1 MRVIEISADKD
12 LSYYINASEIE
23 VVEISES
30 TEKKSDK
37 EYFFQAVLFLKS
49 GKIIFDNELFPDK
62 KEIYKKYF
70 VGVHYIIPENTIII
84 KDGERNG

>member
-1 MRVIEISADKD
+1 MKIIEISANNN

-23 VVEISES
+23 TIEVSQGVENIV
-30 TEKKSDK
+30 
-37 EYFFQAVLFLKS
+37 EYMDEDEPAIYKYNAVIFMKS

-70 VGVHYIIPENTIII
+70 T
-84 KDGERNG
+84 GERNGQ

>member
-1 MRVIEISADKD
+1 MHVIEISANNN
-12 LSYYINASEIE
+12 LSYYINVSEIE
-23 VVEISES
+23 AVEVSES
-30 TEKKSDK
+30 TEKKSEK

-70 VGVHYIIPENTIII
+70 T
-84 KDGERNG
+84 GERNGQ